1 MEFAKGVGKKDLL
14 HIVKLDVTKDDSVN
28 QAKVSII
35 FVLSKI
41 YILGI
46 LLGINVEHTENVI

>member
-46 LLGINVEHTENVI
+46 IGINVEHTENVI

>member
-1 MEFAKGVGKKDLL
+1 MEYAKGVGKKDLL

-46 LLGINVEHTENVI
+46 ILGTNVEHTENVI

>member
-14 HIVKLDVTKDDSVN
+14 HIVKLDVTKDDSVH

-35 FVLSKI
+35 FVLSRI
-41 YILGI
+41 YILEI
-46 LLGINVEHTENVI
+46 RFFNY